1 MQEKGKGRGLGSNQH
16 PSLSSELLLTG
27 TLYLQATLRKAL
39 EAAAASNHRVLA
51 MKDVTVY
58 QSFPDRRIVPT
69 TLSYH
74 DIQNCFQ

>member
-1 MQEKGKGRGLGSNQH
+1 MQEKGKGRGLDSNQH

-39 EAAAASNHRVLA
+39 ETAAASNHRVLA
-51 MKDVTVY
+51 MKDVTGY
-58 QSFPDRRIVPT
+58 QTCPDRQIAPT

-74 DIQNCFQ
+74 DM

>member
-1 MQEKGKGRGLGSNQH
+1 MQEKGKGRGLDSNQH

-39 EAAAASNHRVLA
+39 ETAAASSHRVLA

-58 QSFPDRRIVPT
+58 QTCPDRQIVPT

-74 DIQNCFQ
+74 DI